1 MVIFMNCL
9 HSFRKEFKPKSHEK
23 VCKNNDFSE
32 IAIQS

>member
-1 MVIFMNCL
+1 MVICMNCL
-9 HSFRKEFKPKSHEK
+9 HSFRTENKPKSNEK